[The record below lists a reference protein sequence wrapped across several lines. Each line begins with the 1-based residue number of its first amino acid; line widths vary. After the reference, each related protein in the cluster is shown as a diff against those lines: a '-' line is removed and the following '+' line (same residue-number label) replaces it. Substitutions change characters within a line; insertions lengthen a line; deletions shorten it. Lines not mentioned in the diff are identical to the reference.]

1 MDKLSD
7 KARIYAKSYKQ
18 SPLGREI
25 EGTAELL
32 MQMAERLTEYEET
45 IDKLATYVVEKA
57 SYCPVVDYID
67 RYKIRPG
74 CVGLR
79 KPGCKEC
86 MLKHMENFKI
96 PYRITC
102 VKIYEKD

>member
-1 MDKLSD
+1 MKKLSD
-7 KARIYAKSYKQ
+7 MAKIYAKSYVQ
-18 SPLGREI
+18 LPYGREI

-32 MQMAERLTEYEET
+32 LQVAEKLTEYEET
-45 IDKLATYVVEKA
+45 IDKLAAYVVEKA

-86 MLKHMENFKI
+86 MLEHMEDFKA
-96 PYRITC
+96 PPRISY
-102 VKIYEKD
+102 VKISTR

>member
-32 MQMAERLTEYEET
+32 LQMAEKLTEYEEA
-45 IDKLATYVVEKA
+45 IDKLAAYVVG
-57 SYCPVVDYID
+57 SVDYCPISDKTI
-67 RYKIRPG
+67 IRPG

-79 KPGCKEC
+79 NPGCKEC
-86 MLKHMENFKI
+86 MLEHMEDFKA
-96 PYRITC
+96 PPRITY
-102 VKIYEKD
+102 VKISTR

>member
-18 SPLGREI
+18 TPLGREI

-32 MQMAERLTEYEET
+32 LQMEEKLTEYGET
-45 IDKLATYVVEKA
+45 IDKLAAYVVG
-57 SYCPVVDYID
+57 SVNHCPISDKTI
-67 RYKIRPG
+67 IRPG

-86 MLKHMENFKI
+86 MLEHMEDFKA
-96 PYRITC
+96 PPRITY
-102 VKIYEKD
+102 VKISTR

>member
-32 MQMAERLTEYEET
+32 LQMAERLTEYEET
-45 IDKLATYVVEKA
+45 IDKLATYVVG
-57 SYCPVVDYID
+57 SVNYCPISDKTI
-67 RYKIRPG
+67 IRHG